1 MTMAMRMARVGPCV
15 AKPLAHMRIL
25 AGGPSLA
32 PRHFSRAVVNAQ
44 GRSSS
49 IAAAS
54 ATASAPAVAA
64 PVSTPLEHSIVTHG
78 NFLNCSTGQT
88 LIFSSVSISCGSL
101 VFYFVIDYLMLYPNV
116 CVLLLPMFYLSS
128 EVTEFKDFFLT
139 QELKAHQWVFGIVL
153 LIRDPSDRVFA
164 KSFLIFC

>member
-54 ATASAPAVAA
+54 ATAVVAA
-64 PVSTPLEHSIVTHG
+64 PVSTPLEHSTVTHG
-78 NFLNCSTGQT
+78 NF
-88 LIFSSVSISCGSL
+88 
-101 VFYFVIDYLMLYPNV
+101 
-116 CVLLLPMFYLSS
+116 
-128 EVTEFKDFFLT
+128 
-139 QELKAHQWVFGIVL
+139 
-153 LIRDPSDRVFA
+153 
-164 KSFLIFC
+164 